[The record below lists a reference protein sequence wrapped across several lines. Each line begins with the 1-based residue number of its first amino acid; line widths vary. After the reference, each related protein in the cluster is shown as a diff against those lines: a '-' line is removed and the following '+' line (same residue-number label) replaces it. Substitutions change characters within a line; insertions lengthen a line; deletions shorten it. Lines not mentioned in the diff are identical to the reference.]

1 MAFKKKSSH
10 KNLLITITL
19 IVVLVVALVAAYYAT
34 LPPPKRATVGVHVGD
49 SFTYSIT
56 GISSLQSE
64 EATISPGFEQYN
76 QTDYYRVSVEGI
88 TDTNVSLS
96 TVWRFLNGTE
106 VTGQQMIN
114 LTDGKQSVENGF
126 WAIYSANLKVGNPIR
141 PTDDRLTVNET
152 DTKIYA
158 NSTRER
164 NYWFIENE
172 FYDVNDP
179 TQGTLRYDY
188 TAVYFDKATGMLVNL
203 NNITAYNNP
212 LKTEALT
219 WKLISCTIWDV

>member
-10 KNLLITITL
+10 KNLFLTITL
-19 IVVLVVALVAAYYAT
+19 IVVLVIALVAAYYAT
-34 LPPPKRATVGVHVGD
+34 LPPPKRATVGVHAGD

-64 EATISPGFEQYN
+64 EATISPGLEQYN

-114 LTDGKQSVENGF
+114 LTDGMQSVENGF

-141 PTDDRLTVNET
+141 PTDEQSME
-152 DTKIYA
+152 
-158 NSTRER
+158 ST
-164 NYWFIENE
+164 
-172 FYDVNDP
+172 
-179 TQGTLRYDY
+179 
-188 TAVYFDKATGMLVNL
+188 
-203 NNITAYNNP
+203 
-212 LKTEALT
+212 
-219 WKLISCTIWDV
+219 

>member
-1 MAFKKKSSH
+1 MAFKKKGSH
-10 KNLLITITL
+10 KNLYLTITL
-19 IVVLVVALVAAYYAT
+19 IVILVVAIVAAYYAT
-34 LPPPKRATVGVHVGD
+34 LPPPKRATVGVQVGD

-56 GISSLQSE
+56 GISTLQSE

-76 QTDYYRVSVEGI
+76 QTDYYRVSVAGI

-106 VTGQQMIN
+106 VTGQQTIN
-114 LTDGKQSVENGF
+114 LTDGRGSVENGF
-126 WAIYSANLKVGNPIR
+126 WAIYSANLKVGDPIR
-141 PTDDRLTVNET
+141 PVDDRLTVNAT
-152 DTKIYA
+152 DTKTYA
-158 NSTRER
+158 NSTRDR

-179 TQGTLRYDY
+179 TQGTLRYDF

-219 WKLISCTIWDV
+219 WKLISCTVWDV

>member
-10 KNLLITITL
+10 KNLFLTITL

-56 GISSLQSE
+56 GISSLLSE
-64 EATISPGFEQYN
+64 EATISPEFEQYN
-76 QTDYYRVSVEGI
+76 QTDYYRVYVAGI
-88 TDTNVSLS
+88 SDTNVSLS

-106 VTGQQMIN
+106 VTGQQIIN
-114 LTDGKQSVENGF
+114 LTDGMESVENGF
-126 WAIYSANLKVGNPIR
+126 WAIYSANLKVGDPIR

-164 NYWFIENE
+164 NYWFIEKE
-172 FYDVNDP
+172 FYDVRDP
-179 TQGTLRYDY
+179 TQGTLRYDF

-212 LKTEALT
+212 LKTDSLT
-219 WKLISCTIWDV
+219 WKLISCTVWDV